1 MKPILKHLQGKKVT
15 PIMWDDMMRY
25 WPLEYLKGKE
35 LLDGFTLMGGL
46 EQTLLPNFSVVL
58 FALTVIN
65 DDFLFATAVNSA
77 LCMR

>member
-15 PIMWDDMMRY
+15 PIMWDDMMRS

-46 EQTLLPNFSVVL
+46 E
-58 FALTVIN
+58 
-65 DDFLFATAVNSA
+65 
-77 LCMR
+77 

>member
-1 MKPILKHLQGKKVT
+1 MVFFFLFFNQVWNLKTCPVCLKDARNKSELFVHHMKPILKHLQGKKVT

-46 EQTLLPNFSVVL
+46 E
-58 FALTVIN
+58 
-65 DDFLFATAVNSA
+65 
-77 LCMR
+77 